1 MHLQVA
7 LRQPGLKLSFNSFS
21 FVLGSAVYQP
31 IICIPT
37 PWEVEMCPRHPQIE
51 RVVHEEIGQDWAN
64 HAPYTKGNFDRLGL
78 GKPHFVAE
86 RKESECCDEW

>member
-64 HAPYTKGNFDRLGL
+64 HAPYTKGNFQFERIITGWRTRYPLLDLRL
-78 GKPHFVAE
+78 K
-86 RKESECCDEW
+86 R